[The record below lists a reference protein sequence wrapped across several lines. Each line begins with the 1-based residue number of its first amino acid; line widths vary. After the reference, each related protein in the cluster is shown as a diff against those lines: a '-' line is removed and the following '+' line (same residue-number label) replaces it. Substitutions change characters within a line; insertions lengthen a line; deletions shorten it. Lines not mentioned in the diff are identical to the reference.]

1 MLTMVADGDRPTT
14 ALIGGAG
21 VVVLDVDL
29 TPELEAE
36 GQARDLIRLVQQ
48 ARRDAD
54 LAVSDRID
62 LRIVADAGWVE
73 VVRTHEALIAA
84 ETLATVAGG
93 RRLGHGHAPD
103 HRPRAVL
110 TARPTRSATRSA
122 PRSHVT

>member
-1 MLTMVADGDRPTT
+1 M
-14 ALIGGAG
+14 
-21 VVVLDVDL
+21 VVLDVDL

-36 GQARDLIRLVQQ
+36 GQARDLIRLIQQ

-84 ETLATVAGG
+84 ETLATSLEVDDSGTDTPQITV
-93 RRLGHGHAPD
+93 R
-103 HRPRAVL
+103 V
-110 TARPTRSATRSA
+110 SS
-122 PRSHVT
+122 